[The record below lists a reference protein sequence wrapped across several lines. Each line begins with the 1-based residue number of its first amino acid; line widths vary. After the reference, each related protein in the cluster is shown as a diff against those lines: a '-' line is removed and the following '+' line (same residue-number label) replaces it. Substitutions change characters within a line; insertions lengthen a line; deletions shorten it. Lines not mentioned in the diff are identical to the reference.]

1 MNKLN
6 FINQISNNL
15 ENKNG
20 IWFSKSESMVSF
32 PEEGYDSCY
41 KIEEDSFWFR
51 HRNNCIIEV
60 AKSILNTDDYIF
72 DVGGGNG
79 FVSFALE
86 REGFKTV
93 LVEPGRKGVIN
104 AQNRGV
110 SNIICSTLKDANFK
124 NNSIP
129 VICVFDVIE
138 HIKNDKQ
145 FMIMLKEIL
154 VENGKLLITVPAYNF
169 LWSFEDDHADHFR
182 RYRLKELCNRLIKLG
197 FNIEYSTYI
206 FSILPILIYF
216 FRTLPNKFK
225 KHHNIN
231 NSELQHNQRKG
242 IISSLL
248 DRIWE
253 KELSLIKSKKK
264 IPFGGSCLIVA
275 EKR

>member
-60 AKSILNTDDYIF
+60 AISILNTDDYIF

-206 FSILPILIYF
+206 FSILPIPIYF
-216 FRTLPNKFK
+216 FRTLPSKFK

>member
-216 FRTLPNKFK
+216 FRTLPSKFK